1 MNLFKTIA
9 TKTVSANVSIA
20 AIERVDALATKLG
33 VRKSDIYSVCLL
45 HMPEEEIASRI
56 AGQIEAINALPKA
69 VRGLLRSID
78 KLDEAQRKL
87 LIDALSG
94 PVEK

>member
-9 TKTVSANVSIA
+9 TKTVSAKISIA
-20 AIERVDALATKLG
+20 AAERVDALAERLG

-45 HMPEEEIASRI
+45 HMPEDEIKTRI
-56 AGQIEAINALPKA
+56 EGQIEAINALPKA

-78 KLDEAQRKL
+78 KLDDAQRKL

-94 PVEK
+94 PGEK